1 VNFSRKHRLIA
12 NEEFKSIFDKAEKI
26 SQKQVTV
33 LYKPSHNTYPR
44 LGISV
49 GKRTSSSA
57 VRRNRIKRIIRE
69 SFRLNRENLKNVDI
83 IVIARQACD
92 KLSNQKLREALEK
105 LWEKLRKST

>member
-1 VNFSRKHRLIA
+1 MNFSRKHRLIS

-26 SQKQVTV
+26 SQKHLTI
-33 LYKPSHNTYPR
+33 LYKPNHESYAR

-69 SFRLNRENLKNVDI
+69 SFRIHRENLKNVDI
-83 IVIARQACD
+83 IVIARQQCD
-92 KLSNQKLREALEK
+92 KISKQKLREGLDK
-105 LWEKLRKST
+105 LWEKLRKLT